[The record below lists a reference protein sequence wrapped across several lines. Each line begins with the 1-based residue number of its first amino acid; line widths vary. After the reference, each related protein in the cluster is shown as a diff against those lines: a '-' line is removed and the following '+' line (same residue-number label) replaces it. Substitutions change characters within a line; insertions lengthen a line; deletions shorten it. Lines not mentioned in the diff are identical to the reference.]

1 LPAQPIFD
9 IQGGMLDG
17 LKKGMLK
24 LWANQI
30 KEFTCPKCGA
40 KFAPFKD
47 GPPQSFD
54 TQIVCPSCGFSAP
67 MQKAVQLQAE
77 TKVNPP
83 GPFEKP
89 EQTKIERKPVSETEV
104 VFYIPASG
112 RWGGMLFF
120 AIFWNAIS
128 WTVFLAF
135 LLGGKSSHAPLTAL
149 VVTSLFPLIGIGMA
163 YAAVR
168 SRFAVH
174 LLYLG
179 PDRIRLQR
187 QLFGHSKNFDLVTS
201 RVTTVRK
208 AEFYQRNYQ
217 PVYGVELKSPDGKI
231 RFGSIL
237 TDDEKNW
244 LCWEIR
250 EFVKGYAQSLV

>member
-1 LPAQPIFD
+1 
-9 IQGGMLDG
+9 MLDG

-30 KEFTCPKCGA
+30 REFTCPKCGA

-47 GPPQSFD
+47 GPPQSFEA
-54 TQIVCPSCGFSAP
+54 QIVCPSCGFSAP
-67 MQKAVQLQAE
+67 MQMAAKIESEAKA
-77 TKVNPP
+77 NPT

-89 EQTKIERKPVSETEV
+89 AQTKIERKPVSDTEV

-128 WTVFLAF
+128 WIIFLAF
-135 LLGGKSSHAPLTAL
+135 LLGGKSSHAPLFAMA
-149 VVTSLFPLIGIGMA
+149 VTSLFPLIGIGLA
-163 YAAVR
+163 YITLRA
-168 SRFAVH
+168 RFAVH

-187 QLFGHSKNFDLVTS
+187 QLLGRKKNFDLATP
-201 RVTTVRK
+201 RVVSVRK
-208 AEFYQRNYQ
+208 VEFYQQNYQ
-217 PVYGVELKSPDGKI
+217 PVYGVEIKSPDGKI

-244 LCWEIR
+244 LRWDIR
-250 EFVKGYAQSLV
+250 DFVKGYAPSLA